1 MTLPA
6 YAYDLLHSPPPAS
19 SHANRQRLRIA
30 ANRLSII
37 TGGSQQQRQH
47 LLATLAGSHGAL
59 HGLLFG
65 QPLQDG
71 KLQQLACSQCEQGR
85 HCKTSLQ
92 QYVLQGRC
100 YQRPWWQRPSAED
113 QQATER
119 LLRELGLALQVAT
132 PLQQLDD
139 AQRELAAIARALAS
153 RAPVVLLREPAAL
166 ASTQLPPLLTLLRR
180 LAITGRTIVLAL
192 ADRQLAARHA
202 QQLLDLDT
210 DAKLPAQH
218 LAA

>member
-6 YAYDLLHSPPPAS
+6 YAYDLQHSSPPAAS
-19 SHANRQRLRIA
+19 EADSQRLRIA

-37 TGGSQQQRQH
+37 TGGSQQQRQQ
-47 LLATLAGSHGAL
+47 LLTTLAGSHGVL

-65 QPLQDG
+65 QPLQPG
-71 KLQQLACSQCEQGR
+71 KLQQLACSQCEHGR
-85 HCKTSLQ
+85 HCKTTLQ

-100 YQRPWWQRPSAED
+100 YQRPWWQRPAAED
-113 QQATER
+113 QQAAER
-119 LLRELGLALQVAT
+119 LLRELGLALQAAT
-132 PLQQLDD
+132 PLHQLDH

-166 ASTQLPPLLTLLRR
+166 DSAQLPPLLTLLRR

-192 ADRQLAARHA
+192 ADRQLAAKHA
-202 QQLLDLDT
+202 QQLLNLDY
-210 DAKLPAQH
+210 APKLAVQH